1 MKLKTISRRS
11 FLKGAGVTAL
21 AVAAAGMMTA
31 CGDSS
36 SSKKDPVTPT
46 PTPTTKEVTV
56 KYVTGGT
63 FEQVVCTDTIN
74 VDVTKLDAAN
84 PTIPSSSLT
93 VPADFSAKWE
103 IKSDVEEWPIQKAED
118 GNYYVTVF
126 VEAKHVATDNETVTI
141 KYTFGTK
148 GDITAN
154 VVAQGAKATV
164 EVPAGSD
171 KLSTAGLLPSQATFE
186 YEAKET
192 AVAIE
197 RKATNNGL
205 VATVALKKKKY

>member
-36 SSKKDPVTPT
+36 SSKKDPVTPN

-56 KYVTGGT
+56 KYVIGGT
-63 FEQVVCTDTIN
+63 NPKTLCTDTIN

-93 VPADFSAKWE
+93 LPADFRTGYKIMDNE
-103 IKSDVEEWPIQKAED
+103 NGWPIDVSKLE
-118 GNYYVTVF
+118 VTVY
-126 VEAKHVATDNETVTI
+126 VEKVPVATDNETVTI

-148 GDITAN
+148 GDVTADI
-154 VVAQGAKATV
+154 VAKGAKATV

-186 YEAKET
+186 YEAEEAT
-192 AVAIE
+192 VAIE
-197 RKATNNGL
+197 RMATNNGL